1 MSDPTG
7 PVVVVGASAAGLS
20 AAEGLRRGG
29 YTGPLTLIGDETH
42 APYDRPPLS
51 KQLLSGDWE
60 SDRLALRTPEVLAGL
75 GLDLRLGSAA
85 VALDTRSREVALA
98 DGSRIG
104 YRHLVVATGAHA
116 RRLPGTDRL
125 TGVHTLRTVEDALAL
140 RTALRP
146 GTRLV
151 IVGSGF
157 VGAEAA
163 SVARELGCEVTMVT
177 DVAAPLADSLGA
189 ELGSMLAG
197 VHREHG
203 VRIEPGV
210 LVRDVLHDATGRA
223 TGVRLADDR
232 TVPAD
237 VVLVGIGARP
247 AIEWLRGSGVTLGNG
262 VLCDATLHAGDG
274 VWAAGDVACW
284 PHPVTGEPTRI
295 EHRTNASEAGLA
307 VARNILAGPDG
318 ATPFA
323 PVPYVWSDQYD
334 LKIQIYGSTRGAD
347 SVRIAEG
354 STAERKLVALYG
366 KGGRVC
372 GVAGVNM
379 VRAVRSWRAAVVA
392 AEPFETAGTAPAP
405 TTGTGSTR

>member
-1 MSDPTG
+1 MSEPIG

-29 YTGPLTLIGDETH
+29 YSGPLTLVGDEIH

-60 SDRLALRTPEVLAGL
+60 SDRLALRTPEVLAEL

-116 RRLPGTDRL
+116 RRLPGADRL
-125 TGVHTLRTVEDALAL
+125 TGVHTLRTLEDALAL

-146 GTRLV
+146 GARLA

-177 DVAAPLADSLGA
+177 DVAVPLADSLGA
-189 ELGSMLAG
+189 ELGSMLADI
-197 VHREHG
+197 HRENG

-247 AIEWLRGSGVTLGNG
+247 AIDWLRGSSVPLANG

-284 PHPVTGEPTRI
+284 PHPMTGELTRI

-347 SVRIAEG
+347 SIRIVEG

-366 KGGRVC
+366 KGGQVC

-379 VRAVRSWRAAVVA
+379 VRAVRSWRACVVA
-392 AEPFETAGTAPAP
+392 AEPFDTAGTAPTL
-405 TTGTGSTR
+405 TTDAGSP